1 MYNMLIYLH
10 VFPTVIKKIK
20 NKKKISGT
28 REMLGGSVSDLRRT
42 MSELQER
49 LQTVDG
55 EGKLK

>member
-1 MYNMLIYLH
+1 MLIYLH